1 MEIVIILG
9 NIEKR
14 ETDAIVNAS
23 NKYLFWEDVTVNGVI
38 HVGAGME
45 FTNYCAEWIKGNIA
59 LETSKAMIT
68 PGFNL
73 KSKYIINTV
82 GPVFPCHENE
92 APEQLWETIYN
103 CMKLAD
109 DYNCKSISFPLI
121 STGVFMFP
129 KEPAIDI
136 ILNSVVE
143 FGNTINKNIEMVEIV
158 AYTKSDFE
166 LIKKIIVKVDD
177 INFN

>member
-1 MEIVIILG
+1 MKIVAILG

-23 NKYLFWEDVTVNGVI
+23 NKYLLWEDVTVNGVI

-45 FTNYCAEWIKGNIA
+45 FTNYCTEWIKENVA
-59 LETSKAMIT
+59 LETSEVMIT

-82 GPVFPCHENE
+82 GPVYPCHEEE
-92 APEQLWETIYN
+92 APEQLWNTIYN
-103 CMKLAD
+103 CLKLAD
-109 DYNCKSISFPLI
+109 SHDCKSISFPLI

-129 KEPAIDI
+129 KEPAIKI
-136 ILNSVVE
+136 ILNSIVE
-143 FGNTINKNIEMVEIV
+143 FVNTENRNIETVEVV
-158 AYTKSDFE
+158 AYTESDFE
-166 LIKKIIVKVDD
+166 LIIA
-177 INFN
+177 NFN